1 MDKVERL
8 LNLIAALLETGRPL
22 TAEELRERV
31 PGYPDKDASFRRA
44 FERDKDDLREM
55 GIPLRVETV
64 PGTDPPVAGYR
75 IPRSDYYLRDPGLE
89 PDELAALNLAAG
101 AVHLDGDGGLGG
113 LWKLGGVVEGEAVEP
128 AAPLGE
134 LPTDAAVA
142 TAFQAVAERRQ
153 LSFAYRGEAR
163 TVDPHRLDFQRGRWY
178 LTGLDHLRGE
188 SRNFRFDRLE
198 GELVAGPPGAFERP
212 AGVVAGVEVAAWQLG
227 EGEPVEARL
236 LVDADHAALATHAL
250 GADVAAEERPDG
262 AVVFT
267 VPVTNRGGFR
277 SFVLGF
283 LDHAEVLGP
292 SELRDD
298 VVEWL
303 RALVASGDGTRRS

>member
-1 MDKVERL
+1 MEKVERL

-22 TAEELRERV
+22 AAEEVRERV

-55 GIPLRVETV
+55 GIPLRVDTV
-64 PGTDPPVAGYR
+64 PGTDPPVAGYQILR
-75 IPRSDYYLRDPGLE
+75 REYYLRDPGLA

-101 AVHLDGDGGLGG
+101 AVHLDGDGGVGG
-113 LWKLGGVVEGEAVEP
+113 LRKLGGVVAAEEGEAG
-128 AAPLGE
+128 APLGE

-142 TAFQAVAERRQ
+142 TAFQAVAERRR
-153 LSFAYRGEAR
+153 LTFTYRGEER

-188 SRNFRFDRLE
+188 ARNFRFDRIE
-198 GELVAGPPGAFERP
+198 GAVVAGAPGTFERP
-212 AGVVAGVEVAAWQLG
+212 GGTVPGVEVAAWQLG

-236 LVDADHAALATHAL
+236 LVDADHAALAQHAL
-250 GADVAAEERPDG
+250 GADVAAEEQADG
-262 AVVFT
+262 SVVFT
-267 VPVTNRGGFR
+267 VAVTNREGFR

-292 SELRDD
+292 PALRDD
-298 VVEWL
+298 VVAWL
-303 RALVASGDGTRRS
+303 RALAVPG

>member
-22 TAEELRERV
+22 TAEEVRERV

-55 GIPLRVETV
+55 GIPLRVDNV
-64 PGTDPPVAGYR
+64 PGTDPPVAGYQILR
-75 IPRSDYYLRDPGLE
+75 REYYLRDPGLA

-101 AVHLDGDGGLGG
+101 AVHLDGDGGVGG
-113 LWKLGGVVEGEAVEP
+113 LRKLGGVVAAEEGEAG
-128 AAPLGE
+128 APLGE

-142 TAFQAVAERRQ
+142 TAFQAVAERRR
-153 LSFAYRGEAR
+153 LTFTYRGEER

-178 LTGLDHLRGE
+178 LTGFDHLRGE
-188 SRNFRFDRLE
+188 ARNFRFDRID
-198 GELVAGPPGAFERP
+198 GAVVAGAARAFERP
-212 AGVVAGVEVAAWQLG
+212 GGTVAGVEVAAWQLG

-236 LVDADHAALATHAL
+236 LVDADHAALAHHAL
-250 GADVAAEERPDG
+250 GADVPAEEQADG
-262 AVVFT
+262 SVVFT
-267 VPVTNRGGFR
+267 VAVTNRDGFR

-283 LDHAEVLGP
+283 LDHAEVLAP
-292 SELRDD
+292 PALRED
-298 VVEWL
+298 VVAWL
-303 RALVASGDGTRRS
+303 RALAVPG